1 MRRGVRGGV
10 GDCLGMYMYKRNIL
24 AVTKGGEVR
33 ANMCIKSLQGGID
46 VENRF
51 IN

>member
-1 MRRGVRGGV
+1 MRGQEWGGGLFRNV
-10 GDCLGMYMYKRNIL
+10 HVQRNIL

-33 ANMCIKSLQGGID
+33 ANMCVKSLRGGID